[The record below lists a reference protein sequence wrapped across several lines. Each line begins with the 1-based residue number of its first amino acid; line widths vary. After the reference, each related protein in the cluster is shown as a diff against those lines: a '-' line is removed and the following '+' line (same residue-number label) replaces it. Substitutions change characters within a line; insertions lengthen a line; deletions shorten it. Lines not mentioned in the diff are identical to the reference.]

1 MNTRRRIVY
10 LMRGLPS
17 SGKSHRALRLA
28 GDEGVVLETDRFFCE
43 VGDDGVER
51 YVYHEARLDD
61 ARAWNFQRFNEAL
74 ALGRSPIVVDRG
86 NGLNDETRRYAR
98 LARDRGYEVELAEPD
113 SPWWQDIR
121 VLLKYR
127 PATWPVLEDLAQQ
140 LHRRSRLT
148 HRVPLERILKLMR
161 DWRSDLT
168 IQQILDDPP
177 QASSGESARLAPP
190 S

>member
-1 MNTRRRIVY
+1 MYTKRRIVY

-17 SGKSHRALRLA
+17 SGKSHRAQRLA
-28 GDEGVVLETDRFFCE
+28 GDDGLVLETDRFFYE
-43 VGDDGVER
+43 AKADGVER
-51 YVYHEARLDD
+51 YVYHESRLAE
-61 ARAWNFQRFNEAL
+61 ARAWNFQRFSEAL
-74 ALGRSPIVVDRG
+74 ALSRTPIVVDRG

-98 LARDRGYEVELAEPD
+98 LARERDYEVELAEPD

-127 PATWPVLEDLAQQ
+127 PATWPVLEQLAEQ
-140 LHRRSRLT
+140 LHRRSRAT

-168 IQQILDDPP
+168 IQQILDDP
-177 QASSGESARLAPP
+177 APP
-190 S
+190 TAPPTMRGE